1 MRADNKV
8 YSSSKQNS
16 NCNAAHVTRLTPPN
30 VCGQDL
36 MQTQFSIA
44 KRYKGSQ
51 KKMRDDCDYKE
62 NEITPKWNDTATILE
77 GSISVLPSP
86 CLSRACAQKGLSGHD
101 SLSRIQPTQQC
112 CFAPS
117 SLTFE
122 FLWTAKQ
129 RTSLG
134 SFIINE
140 TSVGVQ
146 VLRGST
152 MGHNGALR
160 VILRWLLS
168 QALSRSVILERA
180 YKKVENVWG
189 SILAMASHSGKHA
202 DLGILTPLTV
212 I

>member
-129 RTSLG
+129 RTS
-134 SFIINE
+134 F
-140 TSVGVQ
+140 
-146 VLRGST
+146 
-152 MGHNGALR
+152 R
-160 VILRWLLS
+160 VHLLS
-168 QALSRSVILERA
+168 TRPLWGFRFCEDLLWVITELCES
-180 YKKVENVWG
+180 Y
-189 SILAMASHSGKHA
+189 SGDYSA
-202 DLGILTPLTV
+202 RPLV
-212 I
+212 VL

>member
-1 MRADNKV
+1 MKWHCNHPGRINLRIAFSLLVPSMRPERFKWAWLTVTDSADPTVLLCSLKFDIRVSVNRKTT
-8 YSSSKQNS
+8 
-16 NCNAAHVTRLTPPN
+16 H
-30 VCGQDL
+30 
-36 MQTQFSIA
+36 I
-44 KRYKGSQ
+44 
-51 KKMRDDCDYKE
+51 
-62 NEITPKWNDTATILE
+62 
-77 GSISVLPSP
+77 IS
-86 CLSRACAQKGLSGHD
+86 
-101 SLSRIQPTQQC
+101 
-112 CFAPS
+112 
-117 SLTFE
+117 
-122 FLWTAKQ
+122 
-129 RTSLG
+129 G

-140 TSVGVQ
+140 TFVGVQ